1 MIAELILCI
10 GYAVQD
16 IPQSVI
22 FMNPD
27 LYEVRPVASGNLTYL
42 AVFFAESVPAWLVT
56 TMNFFSIFCTIFYFI
71 WLVLFIFLCM
81 SFFRTYAPASYIWM
95 VVLCAIIPV
104 LTGFLIFAFRNR
116 DPIDYDKY
124 MQERM
129 ERIRRAQQAQYGP
142 YGGSES
148 VRSEP
153 VRAKSLRAEPVRNP
167 LRSERLRRSGCAEG
181 TGRPVRRILF
191 LPVLKQQRR
200 RQGNAGRRPV
210 RRVFGRKFRRK
221 QKQLTCVSAGGGA
234 LRRLPAYSVKRVR
247 DVLFTGVDKYPRV
260 CYNFCG
266 KRSIEMI
273 SDIIAAVS
281 TPPGRG
287 GVAVVR
293 LSGAGA
299 LGIAEKIFA
308 PSGRT
313 PVRGFE
319 PYRMYPGSADCGAFR
334 DFGLCVYFKAPHSF
348 TGEDVVEFH
357 CHGGTAITR
366 GILKRAVSLGAR
378 LAERG
383 EFTKRAFLNGKLSL
397 ASAEGLVDMINGE
410 SDAQVRAG
418 YMLYSERLTGKVR
431 TLQGELTEILAGIDA
446 DIDFPEE
453 DIEHT
458 DLKDV
463 HEKIDHIAGELAA
476 LSATYGVGKKV
487 KEGVSVVLAGRPNTG
502 KSSVL
507 NALLGADKAIVSSV
521 AGTTRDVVE
530 GSVEIGGVRFNL
542 YDTAGIREN
551 AGEVES
557 IGIGR
562 ARSLIE
568 GADLVLFI
576 LDSSAPFTA
585 EDAAVY
591 AAVSGKKRLVVYNK
605 TDLSDLGAGDAAVPA
620 DIRVSAKTGENIPLL
635 REKMFELCLEGYD
648 SDAQF
653 LIEERHYNALSRA
666 EGEMRQALELCGSVP
681 LDLLGIHLKAAW
693 EALGEISG
701 ETANEAIIDEI
712 FAKFCVGK

>member
-1 MIAELILCI
+1 
-10 GYAVQD
+10 
-16 IPQSVI
+16 
-22 FMNPD
+22 
-27 LYEVRPVASGNLTYL
+27 
-42 AVFFAESVPAWLVT
+42 
-56 TMNFFSIFCTIFYFI
+56 
-71 WLVLFIFLCM
+71 
-81 SFFRTYAPASYIWM
+81 
-95 VVLCAIIPV
+95 
-104 LTGFLIFAFRNR
+104 
-116 DPIDYDKY
+116 
-124 MQERM
+124 M
-129 ERIRRAQQAQYGP
+129 E
-142 YGGSES
+142 
-148 VRSEP
+148 
-153 VRAKSLRAEPVRNP
+153 
-167 LRSERLRRSGCAEG
+167 
-181 TGRPVRRILF
+181 
-191 LPVLKQQRR
+191 
-200 RQGNAGRRPV
+200 
-210 RRVFGRKFRRK
+210 
-221 QKQLTCVSAGGGA
+221 
-234 LRRLPAYSVKRVR
+234 
-247 DVLFTGVDKYPRV
+247 
-260 CYNFCG
+260 
-266 KRSIEMI
+266 

-287 GVAVVR
+287 GVAIVR
-293 LSGAGA
+293 LSGGGA
-299 LGIAEKIFA
+299 LAVAEKMFI
-308 PSGRT
+308 PSGKT
-313 PVRGFE
+313 AVQDFQ
-319 PYRMYPGSADCGAFR
+319 PYRMYPGSADCGTFR

-357 CHGGTAITR
+357 CHGGTAISR
-366 GILKRAVSLGAR
+366 GILRRAVALGTR

-410 SDAQVRAG
+410 SEAEVRAG
-418 YMLYSERLTGKVR
+418 FMLYSERLTGRVSK
-431 TLQGELTEILAGIDA
+431 LQAALTEILAGIDA

-463 HEKIDHIAGELAA
+463 REKLEHIAGELAS
-476 LSATYGVGKKV
+476 LSSTYGVGKKV

-530 GSVEIGGVRFNL
+530 GSIEISGVRFNL

-576 LDSSAPFTA
+576 LDSSAPYTA

-591 AAVSGKKRLVVYNK
+591 GAVSGKKRLVVYNK
-605 TDLSDLGAGDAAVPA
+605 TDLDGRGEADAAVPA
-620 DIRVSAKTGENIPLL
+620 DIRVSAKTGENIRLL
-635 REKMFELCLEGYD
+635 REKMFELCMEGYD

-653 LIEERHYNALSRA
+653 LIEERHYKALSRA
-666 EGEMRQALELCGSVP
+666 EEEMRQAIALCGSVP

-701 ETANEAIIDEI
+701 ETANESIISEI

>member
-1 MIAELILCI
+1 
-10 GYAVQD
+10 
-16 IPQSVI
+16 
-22 FMNPD
+22 
-27 LYEVRPVASGNLTYL
+27 
-42 AVFFAESVPAWLVT
+42 
-56 TMNFFSIFCTIFYFI
+56 
-71 WLVLFIFLCM
+71 
-81 SFFRTYAPASYIWM
+81 
-95 VVLCAIIPV
+95 
-104 LTGFLIFAFRNR
+104 
-116 DPIDYDKY
+116 
-124 MQERM
+124 
-129 ERIRRAQQAQYGP
+129 
-142 YGGSES
+142 
-148 VRSEP
+148 
-153 VRAKSLRAEPVRNP
+153 
-167 LRSERLRRSGCAEG
+167 
-181 TGRPVRRILF
+181 
-191 LPVLKQQRR
+191 
-200 RQGNAGRRPV
+200 
-210 RRVFGRKFRRK
+210 
-221 QKQLTCVSAGGGA
+221 
-234 LRRLPAYSVKRVR
+234 
-247 DVLFTGVDKYPRV
+247 
-260 CYNFCG
+260 
-266 KRSIEMI
+266 MI

-293 LSGAGA
+293 ISGAGA
-299 LGIAEKIFA
+299 LGIAEKMFA

-366 GILKRAVSLGAR
+366 GILKRAVSFGAR

-463 HEKIDHIAGELAA
+463 REKIDHIAGELAA

-530 GSVEIGGVRFNL
+530 GTVEIGGVRFNL

>member
-1 MIAELILCI
+1 
-10 GYAVQD
+10 
-16 IPQSVI
+16 
-22 FMNPD
+22 
-27 LYEVRPVASGNLTYL
+27 
-42 AVFFAESVPAWLVT
+42 
-56 TMNFFSIFCTIFYFI
+56 
-71 WLVLFIFLCM
+71 
-81 SFFRTYAPASYIWM
+81 
-95 VVLCAIIPV
+95 
-104 LTGFLIFAFRNR
+104 
-116 DPIDYDKY
+116 
-124 MQERM
+124 M
-129 ERIRRAQQAQYGP
+129 E
-142 YGGSES
+142 
-148 VRSEP
+148 
-153 VRAKSLRAEPVRNP
+153 
-167 LRSERLRRSGCAEG
+167 
-181 TGRPVRRILF
+181 
-191 LPVLKQQRR
+191 
-200 RQGNAGRRPV
+200 
-210 RRVFGRKFRRK
+210 
-221 QKQLTCVSAGGGA
+221 
-234 LRRLPAYSVKRVR
+234 
-247 DVLFTGVDKYPRV
+247 
-260 CYNFCG
+260 
-266 KRSIEMI
+266 

-287 GVAVVR
+287 GVAIVR
-293 LSGAGA
+293 LSGSGA
-299 LGIAEKIFA
+299 LAVAEKMFI
-308 PSGRT
+308 PSGKT
-313 PVRGFE
+313 AVQNFQ
-319 PYRMYPGSADCGAFR
+319 PYRMYPGSADCGTFR

-357 CHGGTAITR
+357 CHGGTAISR
-366 GILKRAVSLGAR
+366 GILRRAVALGAR

-410 SDAQVRAG
+410 SEAEVRAG
-418 YMLYSERLTGKVR
+418 FMLYSERLTGRVSK
-431 TLQGELTEILAGIDA
+431 LQAALTEILAGIDA

-463 HEKIDHIAGELAA
+463 REKLEHIAGELAS
-476 LSATYGVGKKV
+476 LSSTYGVGKKV

-530 GSVEIGGVRFNL
+530 GSIEISGVRFNL

-576 LDSSAPFTA
+576 LDSSAPYTA

-591 AAVSGKKRLVVYNK
+591 GAVSGKKRLVVYNK
-605 TDLSDLGAGDAAVPA
+605 TDLDGRGEADAAVPA
-620 DIRVSAKTGENIPLL
+620 DIRVSAKTGENIRLL
-635 REKMFELCLEGYD
+635 REKMFELCMEGYD

-653 LIEERHYNALSRA
+653 LIEERHYKALSRA
-666 EGEMRQALELCGSVP
+666 EEEMRQAIALCGSVP

-701 ETANEAIIDEI
+701 ETANESIISEI

>member
-1 MIAELILCI
+1 M
-10 GYAVQD
+10 
-16 IPQSVI
+16 
-22 FMNPD
+22 
-27 LYEVRPVASGNLTYL
+27 T
-42 AVFFAESVPAWLVT
+42 
-56 TMNFFSIFCTIFYFI
+56 
-71 WLVLFIFLCM
+71 
-81 SFFRTYAPASYIWM
+81 
-95 VVLCAIIPV
+95 
-104 LTGFLIFAFRNR
+104 
-116 DPIDYDKY
+116 
-124 MQERM
+124 
-129 ERIRRAQQAQYGP
+129 
-142 YGGSES
+142 
-148 VRSEP
+148 
-153 VRAKSLRAEPVRNP
+153 
-167 LRSERLRRSGCAEG
+167 
-181 TGRPVRRILF
+181 
-191 LPVLKQQRR
+191 
-200 RQGNAGRRPV
+200 
-210 RRVFGRKFRRK
+210 
-221 QKQLTCVSAGGGA
+221 
-234 LRRLPAYSVKRVR
+234 
-247 DVLFTGVDKYPRV
+247 
-260 CYNFCG
+260 
-266 KRSIEMI
+266 

-287 GVAVVR
+287 GVAIVR

-299 LGIAEKIFA
+299 PGIAEKMFSPA
-308 PSGRT
+308 GHT
-313 PVRGFE
+313 PVCAFE
-319 PYRMYPGSADCGAFR
+319 PYRMYPGRIDCGAFG
-334 DFGLCVYFKAPHSF
+334 DFGLCVFFKAPHSF

-357 CHGGTAITR
+357 CHGGTAISR
-366 GILKRAVSLGAR
+366 GVLKRALALGAR

-418 YMLYSERLTGKVR
+418 FMLYSERLTGKVR
-431 TLQGELTEILAGIDA
+431 ALQGQLTEILAGIDA

-463 HEKIDHIAGELAA
+463 REKIAGIAGELAA
-476 LSATYGVGKKV
+476 LSSTYGVGKKV
-487 KEGVSVVLAGRPNTG
+487 KDGVSVVLAGRPNTG

-530 GSVEIGGVRFNL
+530 GSTEIGGVRFDL
-542 YDTAGIREN
+542 YDTAGIREG

-576 LDSSAPFTA
+576 LDSSAPFTE
-585 EDAAVY
+585 EDEAVY

-605 TDLSDLGAGDAAVPA
+605 TDLSGAEEPIPA
-620 DIRVSAKTGENIPLL
+620 DIRISAKTGENIPLL
-635 REKMFELCLEGYD
+635 RKKIFEMCMDGYNA
-648 SDAQF
+648 DAQF
-653 LIEERHYNALSRA
+653 LIEERHYRALSRA
-666 EGEMRQALELCGSVP
+666 EEEVGRALELCGAVP
-681 LDLLGIHLKAAW
+681 LDLLGIHLKEAW